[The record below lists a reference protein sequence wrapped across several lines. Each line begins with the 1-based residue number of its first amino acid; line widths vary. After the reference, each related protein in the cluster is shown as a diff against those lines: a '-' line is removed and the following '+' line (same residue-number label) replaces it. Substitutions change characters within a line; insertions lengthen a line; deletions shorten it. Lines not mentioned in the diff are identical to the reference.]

1 MLTMAKFGD
10 VAEPEVVYHYT
21 TMDTL
26 MKIAKDASIWA
37 TSISYLNDTSEGQ
50 HFLQLVRDRI
60 PRYGRLHTLEDKDI
74 FAEFLKASDR
84 GFESRPFV
92 ASFSQ
97 EGDSLSQWR
106 SYCPNGNGVSIGFRV
121 DCLERAFV
129 ERVPD
134 YGLPP
139 EVTFKAIDYLDAS
152 NVRSLDS
159 AIDAAIRESTSES
172 RENLNVEGHP
182 FFTPAEYFEIR
193 IEQSAGFKK
202 HPSFSNECEYGL
214 LVNGTLSNQFY
225 FEFRPTRST
234 LVPYIPIH
242 IPRVPPGGGAT
253 IESPL
258 KGMLP
263 PLSGHW
269 DFIDRVVIGPTPN
282 KDLSLAAVAAFFDK
296 QKMAVEVVSSAIPY
310 RDW

>member
-60 PRYGRLHTLEDKDI
+60 PRYGQLHTLEDKDI

-121 DCLERAFV
+121 DCLKRAFV
-129 ERVPD
+129 ERGPD
-134 YGLPP
+134 NDLLP

-152 NVRSLDS
+152 SFRSLDS

-172 RENLNVEGHP
+172 RENLDVEGHP
-182 FFTPAEYFEIR
+182 IRTPAEYFEIW

-202 HPSFSNECEYGL
+202 HPSFSNEFEYRL
-214 LVNGTLSNQFY
+214 LVNGTLWNQLY

-242 IPRVPPGGGAT
+242 IPRVPQR
-253 IESPL
+253 SPL

-263 PLSGHW
+263 PFSGHW

-282 KDLSLAAVAAFFDK
+282 KDLSLAAVAAFFYK
-296 QKMAVEVVSSAIPY
+296 QKMTVEVVSSDIPY